1 MKDIKKAIIILS
13 VIIVVI
19 VIIIFILNFN
29 NNTLQEDNLEKL
41 DAGKEFES
49 NTNNFQIIEDPNIF
63 FSISNI
69 LSNYIQ
75 LSAYKFGDLDNNN
88 YNIQTEEE
96 KKEML
101 FDLLDSNFINNR
113 DINNENIYDSIENIE
128 YDYNYYAIDIRVRY
142 EKKITTYIMKIYLEN
157 TNSLELQEKFYIV
170 RIDNENNAY
179 SIEPI
184 LGTYN
189 DIDEISVIEKDDII
203 QKNDYNTFR
212 IETISIERLVKIYM
226 DFYKMMVVRYPEVIY
241 NNYLDNEYK
250 TTRYGTLEGFK
261 QYVEN
266 NKEEI
271 QNLRATKYLIE
282 NSENGKKY
290 VVLDQYQN
298 TYEFYETSTM
308 QYKIK
313 LDTYTIPTEKFID
326 EYDKG
331 DDKTKVLLNIDKWVE
346 MLNNRDYTTAYSVL
360 DETFRNNNIGS
371 EENFEKIIRESLPL
385 HYKVDYNDYTGE
397 NGTHV
402 TTITLSDITGESEE
416 TKQISIIMQ
425 LQENRN
431 FVMSFSFN

>member
-282 NSENGKKY
+282 NSENGKNY

-385 HYKVDYNDYTGE
+385 HYKVDYNDYTEE

>member
-385 HYKVDYNDYTGE
+385 HYKVDYNDYTEE